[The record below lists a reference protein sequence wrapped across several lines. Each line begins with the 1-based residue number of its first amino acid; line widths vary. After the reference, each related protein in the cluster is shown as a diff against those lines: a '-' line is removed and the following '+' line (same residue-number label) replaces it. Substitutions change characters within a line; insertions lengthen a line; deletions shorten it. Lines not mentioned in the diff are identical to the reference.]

1 MEVESCKA
9 RQNGLADGPETAK
22 PLSEDGKR
30 AWLRLIRT
38 PQIGSVTFWQLLAH
52 FGSAEAALSALP
64 EFAQHGGRIAAR
76 SIPVAAAID
85 KELEKAASAGMT
97 LVAAGEAGYPPL
109 LAQVEVPPPLIYIK
123 GEPSLWTRPPL
134 AIVGARNASAAGLK
148 FAGEIAA
155 ALGGRGFV
163 IVSGLARGIDAA
175 AHRGALSA
183 GTCAVLPGGLDT
195 IYPPEHAG
203 LAAEIAQD
211 GLLISE
217 CPPGFVARSQ
227 DFPRRNRIVSG
238 ASLGVVVVEAAERSG
253 SLITARLAGEQNREV
268 FAVPGHPLEPRAAGT
283 NKLIKQGAIFTTG
296 PDDILEALEPVLTRW
311 ECAAGRNAGT
321 RGAEV
326 PAKPKR
332 SDANGKTPE
341 SFGLV
346 GADTKEILKLLSLS
360 PIDIDELC
368 RLSGLE
374 ARQVSAALLALDL
387 SGQLERRGARH
398 VALRP

>member
-1 MEVESCKA
+1 
-9 RQNGLADGPETAK
+9 
-22 PLSEDGKR
+22 
-30 AWLRLIRT
+30 
-38 PQIGSVTFWQLLAH
+38 
-52 FGSAEAALSALP
+52 
-64 EFAQHGGRIAAR
+64 
-76 SIPVAAAID
+76 
-85 KELEKAASAGMT
+85 MT

-109 LAQVEVPPPLIYIK
+109 LAQVEVPPPLLYIK
-123 GEPSLWTRPPL
+123 GEPSVWRRPSL

-155 ALGGRGFV
+155 ALGERGFV

-175 AHRGALSA
+175 AHRAALPA
-183 GTCAVLPGGLDT
+183 GTCSVLAGGLDT

-203 LAAEIAQD
+203 LAAEIAQN
-211 GLLISE
+211 GLLVSE

-268 FAVPGHPLEPRAAGT
+268 FAVPGHPLEPRAAGS
-283 NKLIKQGAIFTTG
+283 NKLIKQGATFTTG
-296 PDDILEALEPVLTRW
+296 PDDIFEVLEPVLAGWERAASRNGAARSAEETRLK
-311 ECAAGRNAGT
+311 R
-321 RGAEV
+321 
-326 PAKPKR
+326 PDAK
-332 SDANGKTPE
+332 GKTPE
-341 SFGLV
+341 SLDLI
-346 GADTKEILKLLSLS
+346 AAETEKLLELLSFS

-374 ARQVSAALLALDL
+374 ARQVNAALLALDI
-387 SGQLERRGARH
+387 SGQLERRGARQ